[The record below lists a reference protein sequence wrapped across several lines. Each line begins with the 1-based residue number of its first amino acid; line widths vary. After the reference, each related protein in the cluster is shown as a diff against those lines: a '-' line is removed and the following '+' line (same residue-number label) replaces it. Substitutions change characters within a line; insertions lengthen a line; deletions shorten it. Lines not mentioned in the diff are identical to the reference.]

1 MRLPSGQASRK
12 YSRWAWVAAIVMV
25 SAVAVYALN
34 VVSSTTD
41 SSRLVAAAGQ
51 IQPLM
56 LDVAAAADLAATS
69 GDPAAV
75 EAAIEALGAHVDGLI
90 ERVSAQLGDAALLIE
105 RYEVEGA
112 VVDITAA
119 AREHASG
126 AVDGGG
132 VGDSLVVA
140 SQHVDVLVAAIVD
153 WSEAGRER
161 SQAAVISVIVLLLA
175 GGGLA
180 VAGFWLSG
188 RETVELGQIRSEAMQ
203 RLEAIAEDM
212 PDIAFKT
219 DADGVL
225 TFVSAASST
234 LLGYVPSAMVGRSIY
249 DFAARPAAIPML
261 PFERA
266 DGLAIDLDWKH
277 VDGSTRRLELIARP
291 GERGEGMRG
300 VLRDISDRMVVEQAL
315 LESDERFSSMIEN
328 AHSGIM
334 VVTADGVRFA
344 NAALA
349 DLLGR
354 SVDELA
360 GLDVR
365 DLVPVE
371 ERERFA
377 SLIANRIWTGAEPV
391 RREERLLRADG
402 GTRDVEMT
410 ISPFRERGEVVGA
423 LLEVNDV
430 TAAKLAAAEIQ
441 RMAEHDYLTML
452 PNRLQFE
459 RLFAEAIGQAEQEG
473 GILATMLVD
482 LDRFKLVNDTYGH
495 AVGDQLLRDV
505 ATRLREVVPDGDVL
519 ARFGGDEFLVLLRTI
534 DRVPQAVAVA
544 ETIAAAMAEPFEIE
558 ELTLHIGA
566 SIGLSL
572 YPHDGEEIGV
582 LLHHADAAMYRVK
595 AIGGGA
601 FELATA
607 TQQGDFGQLI
617 LEADLRG
624 AAERGE
630 FVLHYQPI
638 IDSSTRQIVRL
649 EALIRWEHPEHG
661 LIPPLSF
668 IPALERTG
676 LIVEVGEWVLREACE
691 QNRRWQ
697 DAGLTPIRISVN
709 LSPHQFLRAD
719 LVDTVQRALA
729 DSGLDPQ
736 YLELEL
742 TETAAM
748 ENLDRAITVLNE
760 LSDFGVRTVLDDF
773 GTGHSSLARLKD
785 LPVSSIKI
793 DRSFVSVVTE
803 GGDNRAIVTGM
814 IALAHALGI
823 SVIGEGVETPAQFRE
838 LRSLDCDMVQGFH
851 FARPLPEEA
860 STRLLR
866 EGLGDAPSAAMFDVA

>member
-1 MRLPSGQASRK
+1 MALT
-12 YSRWAWVAAIVMV
+12 
-25 SAVAVYALN
+25 AVAVYSLGM
-34 VVSSTTD
+34 VSSTTD
-41 SSRLVAAAGQ
+41 SSQLVADAGQ

-56 LDVAAAADLAATS
+56 LDVAAAADAAAAT
-69 GDPAAV
+69 GDPAAA
-75 EAAIEALGAHVDGLI
+75 ESAIAALDAHVAGLFTRI
-90 ERVSAQLGDAALLIE
+90 SAQLGDGTLLIE
-105 RYEVEGA
+105 RHDVESALAGFGE
-112 VVDITAA
+112 A
-119 AREHASG
+119 ARNYASG

-132 VGDSLVVA
+132 GGDSFFVATQRTDALV
-140 SQHVDVLVAAIVD
+140 DAITD
-153 WSEAGRER
+153 WSEARLED
-161 SQAAVISVIVLLLA
+161 SQAAVVNVMVLLLA
-175 GGGLA
+175 GSGLA
-180 VAGFWLSG
+180 VAGFWLTG
-188 RETVELGQIRSEAMQ
+188 REAGELDHDRSEAI
-203 RLEAIAEDM
+203 RWLDAISEDL
-212 PDIAFKT
+212 PDIAFRT

-225 TFVSAASST
+225 TFVSEASST
-234 LLGYVPSAMVGRSIY
+234 LLGYVPSAMIGRSIY
-249 DFAARPAAIPML
+249 DCAARPAAIPML

-266 DGLAIDLDWKH
+266 EVISIDIDWKH

-315 LESDERFSSMIEN
+315 RESDERFSSMIEN

-349 DLLGR
+349 ELLGR
-354 SVDELA
+354 PVDELA

-365 DLVPVE
+365 DLVPAE

-377 SLIANRIWTGAEPV
+377 SLIANRIWTGAAPV

-410 ISPFRERGEVVGA
+410 ISPFREQGEVVGA

-459 RLFAEAIGQAEQEG
+459 RLFAEAIGQAEHEG

-544 ETIAAAMAEPFEIE
+544 EAIAAAMAEPFEIE

-607 TQQGDFGQLI
+607 TRQADFGQLM

-624 AAERGE
+624 AVERGE
-630 FVLHYQPI
+630 FVLYYQPI
-638 IDSSTRQIVRL
+638 IDSSTRQIVRV

-676 LIVEVGEWVLREACE
+676 LIVDVGEWVLREACE

-697 DAGLTPIRISVN
+697 DAGLTPIRVSVN

-719 LVDTVQRALA
+719 LVDTVRRALA

-748 ENLDRAITVLNE
+748 ENLGQAITVLNE

-773 GTGHSSLARLKD
+773 GTGHSSLARLRD

-793 DRSFVSVVTE
+793 DRSFVSVLTE

-860 STRLLR
+860 LTRLLR

>member
-1 MRLPSGQASRK
+1 MRLPYRTPSRS
-12 YSRWAWVAAIVMV
+12 YSRWAWAAGLAVV
-25 SAVAVYALN
+25 VAVAVYSLGMA
-34 VVSSTTD
+34 SSTTD
-41 SSRLVAAAGQ
+41 SSRLVADAGQ

-56 LDVAAAADLAATS
+56 LDVAAAADAAAAT
-69 GDPAAV
+69 GDPAAAD
-75 EAAIEALGAHVDGLI
+75 AAIAALDAHLAGLFAHI
-90 ERVSAQLGDAALLIE
+90 STQLGERTLLIE
-105 RYEVEGA
+105 SHDVESA
-112 VVDITAA
+112 VAGFAEA
-119 AREHASG
+119 ARDYASG

-132 VGDSLVVA
+132 GGDSFVVA
-140 SQHVDVLVAAIVD
+140 TQRIDVLVDAITD
-153 WSEAGRER
+153 WSEARLDG
-161 SQAAVISVIVLLLA
+161 SQAAVVNVIVLLLV

-180 VAGFWLSG
+180 VVGFWMTG
-188 RETVELGQIRSEAMQ
+188 REAGELDHNYSEAM
-203 RLEAIAEDM
+203 RWLDAISEDL
-212 PDIAFKT
+212 PDIAFQT
-219 DADGVL
+219 DAAGVL
-225 TFVSAASST
+225 TFVSEASST
-234 LLGYVPSAMVGRSIY
+234 LLGYVPAAMVGLPVY
-249 DFAARPAAIPML
+249 DFASRPAAIPLL
-261 PFERA
+261 PFKRA
-266 DGLAIDLDWKH
+266 EGVSLDLDWKH

-291 GERGEGMRG
+291 GEGGQGMRG
-300 VLRDISDRMVVEQAL
+300 VLRDISDRLTVQEAL
-315 LESDERFSSMIEN
+315 RESEERFSSMIEN

-344 NAALA
+344 NVALA
-349 DLLGR
+349 ELLGR
-354 SVDELA
+354 PVEELA

-365 DLVPVE
+365 DLVPPE
-371 ERERFA
+371 ERERFG

-391 RREERLLRADG
+391 RHEERLLRADG
-402 GTRDVEMT
+402 ETRDVEMT
-410 ISPFRERGEVVGA
+410 ISPFREQGEVVGA
-423 LLEVNDV
+423 LLEVNDI
-430 TAAKLAAAEIQ
+430 TATKLAAAEIQ
-441 RMAEHDYLTML
+441 RIAEHDYLTML
-452 PNRLQFE
+452 PNRLHFE
-459 RLFAEAIGQAEQEG
+459 RLFAEAIGQAEHEG

-505 ATRLREVVPDGDVL
+505 ATRLREIVPDGDVL

-534 DRVPQAVAVA
+534 DRVPQAVSIA
-544 ETIAAAMAEPFEIE
+544 EMIAEAMAEPFEID

-566 SIGLSL
+566 SVGLSL
-572 YPHDGEEIGV
+572 YPHDGEDMEA

-595 AIGGGA
+595 AMGGGA

-607 TQQGDFGQLI
+607 AQQPAPGQLM

-624 AAERGE
+624 AIERCE

-638 IDSSTRQIVRL
+638 IDSSTRQIVRV
-649 EALIRWEHPEHG
+649 EALIRWEHPERG

-668 IPALERTG
+668 IPALEKSG

-697 DAGLTPIRISVN
+697 DAGLAPIRVSVN
-709 LSPHQFLRAD
+709 LSPHQLLRAD

-748 ENLDRAITVLNE
+748 ENLDQAITVLNE
-760 LSDFGVRTVLDDF
+760 LNDFGVRTVLDDF
-773 GTGHSSLARLKD
+773 GTGHSSFARLRD

-793 DRSFVSVVTE
+793 DRSFVNVVTE

-860 STRLLR
+860 STLLLR
-866 EGLGDAPSAAMFDVA
+866 EGLGDAPSPAMFDVA